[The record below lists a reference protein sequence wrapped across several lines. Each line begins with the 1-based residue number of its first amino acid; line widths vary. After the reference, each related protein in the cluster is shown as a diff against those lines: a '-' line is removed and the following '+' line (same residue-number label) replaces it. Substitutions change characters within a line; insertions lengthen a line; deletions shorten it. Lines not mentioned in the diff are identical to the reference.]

1 MADASFTPAPT
12 IALLTDF
19 GWNDPYVGQ
28 MKGVLR
34 ALAPEAEVIDLSHGV
49 PAYRVETGAFFLAA
63 TFRYFPAG
71 TVFVAVVDPWVG
83 TQKRDILVL
92 TGGGFTFVGPDNGIL
107 SLTSEN
113 LAASEVKTQ
122 IWRLKVNPVPYVPP
136 TGLTFAGRDIMA
148 PLAARLCRG
157 ETMDEIGEPV
167 ALEAILRPIWVIP
180 ERTNGKIFASVLHVD
195 HFGNVILN
203 LAIQTWAEA
212 LAAADVWL
220 VIDSAGAQAAMQL
233 RIAPAYAELLP
244 GKVGLVPG
252 GQGYLE
258 LAMYRASA
266 ADKLGLKAGDMVH
279 LGISG

>member
-1 MADASFTPAPT
+1 MADASVNAAPT

-49 PAYRVETGAFFLAA
+49 PAYRVETGAFFLAS
-63 TFRYFPAG
+63 TFRYFPEG

-92 TGGGFTFVGPDNGIL
+92 VGGGFTFVGPDNGIL
-107 SLTSEN
+107 SL
-113 LAASEVKTQ
+113 AAESLDATGHKVHA
-122 IWRLKVNPVPYVPP
+122 WRLKTGPAPYVRP
-136 TGLTFAGRDIMA
+136 TGLTFAARDIMA

-157 ETMDEIGEPV
+157 GSPSEAGEPV
-167 ALEAILRPIWVIP
+167 VPERILRPIWVMP
-180 ERTNGKIFASVLHVD
+180 ERTSEGILASVLHAD

-203 LAIQTWAEA
+203 LANEAWAEA
-212 LAAADVWL
+212 LAASDVWL
-220 VIDSAGAQAAMQL
+220 MISSAGAKAALQL
-233 RIAPAYAELLP
+233 KVAPAYAELPP
-244 GKVGLVPG
+244 GKAGLVPG

-258 LAMYRASA
+258 LAMYCASA
-266 ADKLGLKAGDMVH
+266 AAELRLKTGDIVH